1 MESLIVVKKKK
12 KNFSYINREDSTFL
26 RNQRFGK
33 DTENYFDKT
42 QNLCFLGIL
51 Y

>member
-1 MESLIVVKKKK
+1 MESLIVVKKK

-33 DTENYFDKT
+33 DTEKI
-42 QNLCFLGIL
+42 IL
-51 Y
+51 TRHKIFVS